1 MSHQSV
7 EPYKGVRDFYPE
19 DLAVRK
25 HILSTLGRV
34 AESFGYEEYDAS
46 ILEPADLYRG
56 KTSEEI
62 VNEQAYIFTDRGDRE
77 VMLRPEM
84 TPTVARMVA
93 ARRRELGY
101 PLRLWCAPNMFRY
114 EKPQRGRLREFWQ
127 FNADVFGLSGIE
139 ADAEIIAL
147 GYHAMKAFGAQD
159 SDFEI
164 QINDRRAINNAFDV
178 CGIDL
183 ETRPALMRLLDRK
196 NKMTEAEFETALTEI
211 VGAKAGQVAT
221 AFETLDAFP
230 TLAELQKLLAQ
241 LGVKNARI
249 APEIVR
255 GFDYYTG
262 VIMEAVDTNPQ
273 NRRALY
279 GGGRYDN
286 LLTLFGQDPL
296 PVVGFAIGDVTMK
309 DFLEVHGLL
318 DAYQPRTQL
327 MLCVVDEAA
336 IIAAQKLAQDLREKG
351 VRVAVNS
358 SLRKLPDQFKSA
370 EKLSIRHALILGS
383 GDNTDLY
390 SIKTLGGDE
399 QKMTLDEIVRFLLL
413 KSLAG
418 LPGQGQA

>member
-1 MSHQSV
+1 MTHQSV

-19 DLAVRK
+19 DLAIRK

-46 ILEPADLYRG
+46 IIEPADLYRG

-147 GYHAMKAFGAQD
+147 GYHSMKAFGAQD

-164 QINDRRAINNAFDV
+164 QINDRRAINNAFET
-178 CGIDL
+178 CGIEPEL
-183 ETRPALMRLLDRK
+183 RPALMRLLDRK
-196 NKMTEAEFETALTEI
+196 NKMSDAEFGAALTEI
-211 VGAKAGQVAT
+211 VGDRAGHVAT
-221 AFETLDAFP
+221 AFETLENYP
-230 TLAELQKLLAQ
+230 TLQQLKKMLND

-296 PVVGFAIGDVTMK
+296 PVVGFAIGDVTMR
-309 DFLEVHGLL
+309 DFLDVHGLL
-318 DAYQPRTQL
+318 EAYKPRTQL
-327 MLCVVDEAA
+327 MLCVVDESA
-336 IIAAQKLAQDLREKG
+336 IEPAIRLAQEFRNKG
-351 VRVAVNS
+351 VRVALNS
-358 SLRKLPDQFKSA
+358 SLRKLPDQFKAA
-370 EKLSIRHALILGS
+370 EKLGIQHALVFGTA
-383 GDNTDLY
+383 DTNARVY
-390 SIKTLGGDE
+390 SFKKLGGSE
-399 QKMTLDEIVRFLLL
+399 EKKTFDEIVTYFLHE
-413 KSLAG
+413 
-418 LPGQGQA
+418 